1 MGSVIVSFLIDIPS
15 QNIRRL
21 IVNRIFIERPHHEN
35 EEHLTSEGEPAS
47 EASEEI
53 SENPVTSDTPEPPD
67 TVWGSD
73 PEEEEQ
79 KYIQRRRSSLVEG
92 DAENVKESKE
102 EEQEHEEEEEEE
114 EEEEISEKEEVKKR
128 P

>member
-1 MGSVIVSFLIDIPS
+1 MSFLIDIPS

-21 IVNRIFIERPHHEN
+21 IINRIFIERPHLEGDDHA
-35 EEHLTSEGEPAS
+35 TSEGEPMS
-47 EASEEI
+47 EASEEN
-53 SENPVTSDTPEPPD
+53 SEQVPTSDTPEPPD

-79 KYIQRRRSSLVEG
+79 KYIQRRRSSLVES
-92 DAENVKESKE
+92 DAKKVAESKKEEAE
-102 EEQEHEEEEEEE
+102 EEEDEVEEEEE
-114 EEEEISEKEEVKKR
+114 EEEEISEKEEVKKH